1 MKFYFKDWSFPKEG
15 VSSYLKKY
23 QVIKK
28 PGIVVLID
36 LSTGIC
42 LTKEKH
48 QSEREVTKN
57 YLTKQLQKW
66 ILKSD
71 FRLINC

>member
-15 VSSYLKKY
+15 VDSYLKKY

-36 LSTGIC
+36 L
-42 LTKEKH
+42 
-48 QSEREVTKN
+48 V
-57 YLTKQLQKW
+57 
-66 ILKSD
+66 
-71 FRLINC
+71 

>member
-28 PGIVVLID
+28 AGID
-36 LSTGIC
+36 LFG
-42 LTKEKH
+42 K
-48 QSEREVTKN
+48 REAPIRKRSD
-57 YLTKQLQKW
+57 QK
-66 ILKSD
+66 LFNKTATEVD
-71 FRLINC
+71 F

>member
-1 MKFYFKDWSFPKEG
+1 

-42 LTKEKH
+42 LAKEKH

-57 YLTKQLQKW
+57 YLIKQLQK
-66 ILKSD
+66 
-71 FRLINC
+71 